1 MMPKLSPIK
10 NSCKKFTTTF
20 TLFQKGETLMKKSI
34 VALVAL
40 LLVQGTAVTFAQEK
54 KLTFSVSGGSSL
66 QLGNQ
71 QFKELFTFGPN
82 GSVNVDYRL
91 SPQLQVG
98 AELGYSKF
106 GLDRAG
112 FLKLAELPDI
122 DAIKVKGGDMSIAEI
137 MGVGKYSLRPS
148 DANRGLYVL
157 AGGGLAAG
165 SVSKIEIASPYGS
178 GEITGDG
185 GTDLIF
191 IAGLGLKHNF
201 SPKWKAFLEVRYTHI
216 FSDETISYLP
226 VRVGTTF

>member
-1 MMPKLSPIK
+1 
-10 NSCKKFTTTF
+10 
-20 TLFQKGETLMKKSI
+20 MKKSLI
-34 VALVAL
+34 AFVAL
-40 LLVQGTAVTFAQEK
+40 LLVQGAAMAFAQEK

-112 FLKLAELPDI
+112 FLKFVELPDI
-122 DAIKVKGGDMSIAEI
+122 DDIKVKGGALSIAEI
-137 MGVGKYSLRPS
+137 MGVGKYSLQPG
-148 DANRGLYVL
+148 DANSGLYVL
-157 AGGGLAAG
+157 AGGGFAAA
-165 SVSKIEIASPYGS
+165 SVSKIEITSPFGS
-178 GEITGDG
+178 VEVTNDG
-185 GTDLIF
+185 GTDFIF

-201 SPKWKAFLEVRYTHI
+201 RPKWKAFLEVRYTHI

-226 VRVGTTF
+226 VRLGTTF